1 MNLYFLNSGR
11 VEMKKKI
18 FIPDLN
24 TDEKFELPVI
34 STYINYKNTNILF
47 DTGCHPSVETN
58 AEKRWGGLSKIMTP
72 KNMNGKNL
80 ITELYEIGISPDDI
94 DIVINSHLHPDHC
107 GCNEFFKNAEF
118 YCHEQEFKSAN
129 EENASKMGYIKNEWD
144 LPMPL
149 KKLKQSFDLFDDSR
163 IVTVD
168 LPGHTPGSIGLMVNL
183 EHNRFLI
190 ASDALSLERNLERDE
205 IPKNA
210 WNPSLLL
217 KSYKELIKI
226 KNSGSSIICGHDDT
240 LWKNKLKI
248 GKNYK

>member
-80 ITELYEIGISPDDI
+80 ITQLYEIGISPDDI

-129 EENASKMGYIKNEWD
+129 EKNASKMGYIKNEWD
-144 LPMPL
+144 FPMPL

-240 LWKNKLKI
+240 QWKNKLKI

>member
-24 TDEKFELPVI
+24 SDEKFELPVI

-80 ITELYEIGISPDDI
+80 ITQLYEIGISPDDI

-129 EENASKMGYIKNEWD
+129 EKNASKMGYIKNEWD

-149 KKLKQSFDLFDDSR
+149 KKIKQSFDLFDDSR

-240 LWKNKLKI
+240 QWKNKLKI

>member
-1 MNLYFLNSGR
+1 
-11 VEMKKKI
+11 
-18 FIPDLN
+18 
-24 TDEKFELPVI
+24 
-34 STYINYKNTNILF
+34 
-47 DTGCHPSVETN
+47 
-58 AEKRWGGLSKIMTP
+58 MTP

-163 IVTVD
+163 VVTVD

-190 ASDALSLERNLERDE
+190 ASDALSLERNLERGE

-240 LWKNKLKI
+240 QWKNKLKI

>member
-80 ITELYEIGISPDDI
+80 ITQLYEIGISPDDI

-129 EENASKMGYIKNEWD
+129 EKNASKMGYIKNEWD

-240 LWKNKLKI
+240 QWKNKLKI

>member
-24 TDEKFELPVI
+24 SDEKFELPVI

-80 ITELYEIGISPDDI
+80 ITQLYEIGISPDDI

-129 EENASKMGYIKNEWD
+129 EKNASKMGYIKNEWD

-240 LWKNKLKI
+240 QWKNKLKI

>member
-80 ITELYEIGISPDDI
+80 ITQLYEIGISPDDI

-129 EENASKMGYIKNEWD
+129 EKNASKMGYIKNEWD

-163 IVTVD
+163 IVTID

-240 LWKNKLKI
+240 QWKNKLKI